1 MSSGGFLQVVDDADN
16 SEVVLRGNFAIHST
30 YTIGIPISFFSA
42 SLFSIFSK
50 NLNHA
55 N

>member
-30 YTIGIPISFFSA
+30 YTIGIPISFFPQACSQFF
-42 SLFSIFSK
+42 LK
-50 NLNHA
+50 T
-55 N
+55 